1 MILKLNTYKFGEKE
15 IEVNNIEEAIILL
28 NSYVDFHQIGASDM
42 NCEFGYLYDKN
53 NKFIC
58 IISYNGE
65 IIEMQDRKV
74 DFNFLQE
81 KMNNDMLKSLKEKN
95 MEE

>member
-53 NKFIC
+53 NKKRQ
-58 IISYNGE
+58 ISCKFVSEFYKIN
-65 IIEMQDRKV
+65 IAV
-74 DFNFLQE
+74 F
-81 KMNNDMLKSLKEKN
+81 
-95 MEE
+95 